1 MTNSPLPSPRSD
13 PAPPAL
19 TRLQA
24 SVSGGVLLGA
34 LLGLVD
40 AVMVWRFDP
49 ASPAARSTRAFAELL
64 SPGPMWRVTPIF
76 LTAPLVNMALLGAAG
91 AVLGTLRSRS
101 AAPRAPLRSEV
112 ARDALTILFA
122 LVCLFVLALGAAL
135 ARSSRTPA
143 LVLLATLA
151 GAAVLYGVHRLL
163 VVLVSRLLAS
173 RPASFVLERTPW
185 RKVLALVGGVALALA
200 TIPPAFAPR
209 GELPKLAALGA
220 PGTPSRP
227 PPNLVLVVIDT
238 ARADRF
244 SSYGYGLPTTPEMD
258 RLAAGGLLFE
268 RAIAPGAWTVPSHA
282 SLLTGAPL
290 CVHGADAT
298 RPFLGAGLA
307 TLPEILARHGYRTGG
322 FSNNPLFSSITG
334 MTRGFERFEDHWR
347 AEGPAPLSIYQRP
360 AELVL
365 AKWKRGKV
373 HGGADV
379 TLPRVLA
386 WIDEVRATSGGEAA
400 AGEEPR
406 PFFAFV
412 NLMEPH
418 VRLTYHPGVTDRF
431 RDPADSV
438 DDLLRTPQTAFQLVH
453 EHEELR
459 REDTRRYGALYDGE
473 LAFADAAIGEFTR
486 ELDRRGLGADTLIV
500 ITSDHG
506 EAIGEHDTFS
516 HGQTVHDEVMRVPL
530 IVRQPGRVPAGMR
543 VRTPV
548 STAEIVPTL
557 LAAAGVPAPR
567 ADGAEG
573 GPRDL
578 LGEVLEPRP
587 VVAEV
592 ESMEK
597 MIGVVRKVDADAA
610 STASRKSGH
619 KALYD
624 GALKYIA
631 RGDGERQLFDLD
643 ADPAELTNLASAR
656 PGDVERLEGALAA
669 WRRGAG
675 CEGGDA
681 RTAAGA
687 AALTLDPDAERALRS
702 LGYVD

>member
-1 MTNSPLPSPRSD
+1 ML
-13 PAPPAL
+13 
-19 TRLQA
+19 
-24 SVSGGVLLGA
+24 GVF
-34 LLGLVD
+34 LGLVD
-40 AVMVWRFDP
+40 AVVVWRFDP
-49 ASPAARSTRAFAELL
+49 ASPAAHGTRSYVELL

-91 AVLGTLRSRS
+91 AVLGWFRSRS
-101 AAPRAPLRSEV
+101 SAPRPAPSAEV
-112 ARDALTILFA
+112 AREALTILLG
-122 LVCLFVLALGAAL
+122 LVCAFVLGLGAAL
-135 ARSSRTPA
+135 ARSSRAPG

-151 GAAVLYGVHRLL
+151 GAAALYGVHR
-163 VVLVSRLLAS
+163 VLAAAAGRLLTS
-173 RPASFVLERTPW
+173 RAGRFVVERTPW
-185 RKVLALVGGVALALA
+185 RPLLAALGVIAVALA

-209 GELPKLAALGA
+209 GDLPKLAARA
-220 PGTPSRP
+220 RPAEPAQRP
-227 PPNLVLVVIDT
+227 PNIVLLVIDT

-244 SSYGYGLPTTPEMD
+244 SSYGYPLSTTPEMD
-258 RLAAGGLLFE
+258 ALAADGLLFE

-298 RPFLGAGLA
+298 RPFLGAELA
-307 TLPEILARHGYRTGG
+307 TLPERLSRHGYRTGG

-334 MTRGFERFEDHWR
+334 MTRGFDRFEDHWR

-386 WIDEVRATSGGEAA
+386 WIDEVRGESSAEA
-400 AGEEPR
+400 P

-431 RDPADSV
+431 RDPQDSV

-473 LAFADAAIGEFTR
+473 LAFADAAIGSFAR
-486 ELDRRGLGADTLIV
+486 ELARRGLAADTVLV

-516 HGQTVHDEVMRVPL
+516 HGQTVHDEVTRVPL
-530 IVRQPGRVPAGMR
+530 VVYAPGRVAPGSR

-557 LAAAGVPAPR
+557 LAAAGAGAPPTDR
-567 ADGAEG
+567 AAGA
-573 GPRDL
+573 PRDL
-578 LGEVLEPRP
+578 LAVALEPRP
-587 VVAEV
+587 VVTEV

-597 MIGVVRKVDADAA
+597 MIGVVRKVDADVA
-610 STASRKSGH
+610 STAASKSGH
-619 KALYD
+619 KALYE
-624 GALKYIA
+624 GGLKFIA
-631 RGDGERQLFDLD
+631 RGDGTRQLFDLD
-643 ADPAELTNLASAR
+643 ADPSELTNLASAR
-656 PGDVERLEGALAA
+656 PADVERLDAALGA
-669 WRRGAG
+669 WRHDAG
-675 CEGGDA
+675 CADGAPRSNARDA
-681 RTAAGA
+681 S
-687 AALTLDPDAERALRS
+687 LPLDPDAERALRS
-702 LGYVD
+702 LGYVQ